1 MPVSLFPSRFMWR
14 SSSLTL
20 WLVINQLDTTQSH
33 LGPKPASAKADFSKE
48 ELSAILKFG
57 AQNM

>member
-1 MPVSLFPSRFMWR
+1 MRVSLRGKSAE
-14 SSSLTL
+14 S
-20 WLVINQLDTTQSH
+20 VINQIDTTGSH
-33 LGPKPASAKADFSKE
+33 INGNSKDNKDKAGEFSKD

>member
-1 MPVSLFPSRFMWR
+1 MQVSAVPGRADA
-14 SSSLTL
+14 
-20 WLVINQLDTTQSH
+20 VINQIDTTGSH
-33 LGPKPASAKADFSKE
+33 INGNGAAKEKNGDFSKD

>member
-1 MPVSLFPSRFMWR
+1 MIQ
-14 SSSLTL
+14 LT
-20 WLVINQLDTTQSH
+20 LVINQIDTTGSH
-33 LGPKPASAKADFSKE
+33 INGNPAAKDKSSDFSRD